1 MTHEQY
7 ERFRKLLD
15 LTDDYLAGGI
25 RRRRP
30 LSGSGSQAGAHA
42 GSHAGSHARAPQRG
56 TAPNAGVPAHTGA
69 EEPSASGASRGT
81 AGAHTTAAGESAGVP
96 VAAGDGAGRVAAGGE
111 GAGRERQAALA
122 ALHEEVTACTLCPL
136 HRERTRAVPGTGVLE
151 PRVLV
156 IGEGPGAEEDRQGLP
171 FVGRAGQ
178 YLDDW
183 LAAIELSRSEN
194 VYITNVVKCRPPG
207 NRDPLPQEW
216 SACNPYLSRQIAL
229 LQPQALLAVG
239 RVASGVLTG
248 SSDGIGKLRGR
259 VHTYEGIPLVA
270 TYHPSGVLRNPAWRR
285 PVWEDLKQLRAI
297 ISR

>member
-1 MTHEQY
+1 MTHEHY
-7 ERFRKLLD
+7 ERFRRLLD
-15 LTDDYLAGGI
+15 LTDDYLARGI
-25 RRRRP
+25 RRKR
-30 LSGSGSQAGAHA
+30 
-42 GSHAGSHARAPQRG
+42 PQRADSSRAASD
-56 TAPNAGVPAHTGA
+56 TRASQKEPAHEAAHEAAHGA
-69 EEPSASGASRGT
+69 
-81 AGAHTTAAGESAGVP
+81 AHGAAGLGRQSAQTASERPDLSAGG
-96 VAAGDGAGRVAAGGE
+96 GD
-111 GAGRERQAALA
+111 RQAAHT
-122 ALHEEVTACTLCPL
+122 ALQQEVTACTLCPL

-156 IGEGPGAEEDRQGLP
+156 IGEGPGADEDKQGLP
-171 FVGRAGQ
+171 FVGPAGR

-183 LAAIELSRSEN
+183 LAAIELSRTEN

-216 SACNPYLSRQIAL
+216 GACNSYLSRQIAL

-248 SSDGIGKLRGR
+248 SSDGIGRLRGR
-259 VHTYEGIPLVA
+259 VHSYEGIPLVA